1 MEIEVGSVLD
11 LTDSIAPPQS
21 SRTDASSRERVR
33 RSSARFSFATT
44 AVQRASSSNLS
55 KRSRDRVRQ
64 SVQEADDL
72 FSGALDKGHLLD
84 DNQTWCCWC
93 CADQSEKDLTEWSRH
108 HHSMFLDRLLCLLC
122 LRAYPHG
129 CCAHK
134 FWRYMLPSLFVG
146 SVITVWVLHT
156 MEALR
161 APWTLT
167 TLQSLESSG
176 TPNVLGTLL
185 WIICGVGHLS
195 STIAAVEAGHG
206 TFAFRHYFI
215 ANAEMPDV
223 IDARTNKTMLK
234 WLFLVIGTW
243 IIMEITFVVAITLPF
258 IASTP
263 LQKDTFKNPSL
274 SLEGEQNLLI
284 QLFAFNVTLLLV
296 CQPQITLNGLMT
308 ARIQDL
314 LDNSKITHVLM
325 EKALDRKEI
334 NVEHFHEVLQITRK
348 MTAAIQCFGWEWQ
361 NLILGMLATPMTLGL
376 MFTYNLLLYVGRS
389 INTSSG
395 QEEGLLIWLAGAVCA
410 MYGCVLI
417 VLRVLSRVE
426 LANYKLTR
434 LIDFGLRRDH
444 VVHPEVHL
452 IIRET
457 RHLIRGRGSV
467 KLYGIKITSQAVVKM
482 VYFLG
487 KALSLFFTVF
497 VISHESVS
505 GSEGGKVG
513 SSGNMATNDS
523 SL

>member
-1 MEIEVGSVLD
+1 MEIEVTSSGASILD
-11 LTDSIAPPQS
+11 LTDALAPAPQA
-21 SRTDASSRERVR
+21 SRI
-33 RSSARFSFATT
+33 FAATN
-44 AVQRASSSNLS
+44 AVSTSTNLS
-55 KRSRDRVRQ
+55 KRSRDRVRRT
-64 SVQEADDL
+64 VQESDDV
-72 FSGALDKGHLLD
+72 FSGALDEGHLLD
-84 DNQTWCCWC
+84 DKMGDGGWCCWC
-93 CADQSEKDLTEWSRH
+93 CAEEKDVTIWDRH

-129 CCAHK
+129 CCAHR
-134 FWRYMLPSLFVG
+134 FWRYLLPSLFVG
-146 SVITVWVLHT
+146 AVLTVWGIHT

-161 APWTLT
+161 APWTLQ
-167 TLQSLESSG
+167 TLQSLESTG
-176 TPNVLGTLL
+176 GNVLGTAL
-185 WIICGVGHLS
+185 WVTCGVGHLL

-215 ANAEMPDV
+215 ANAEMSEV

-234 WLFLVIGTW
+234 WVLLVSVTW
-243 IIMEITFVVAITLPF
+243 IVMEITFVLAIVLPF
-258 IASTP
+258 VGSTP
-263 LQKDTFKNPSL
+263 AQKATFNNPSVH
-274 SLEGEQNLLI
+274 LEGAQNLYM
-284 QLFAFNVTLLLV
+284 QLATFLVTLLLV

-308 ARIQDL
+308 ARVQDL
-314 LDNSKITHVLM
+314 LDNSKITHVLL
-325 EKALDRKEI
+325 EKALDREEI
-334 NVEHFHEVLQITRK
+334 NVEHFHEVLHITRK

-361 NLILGMLATPMTLGL
+361 KLILGMLATPMTLGL

-410 MYGCVLI
+410 MYGCVLV
-417 VLRVLSRVE
+417 VLRVLSRVD

-444 VVHPEVHL
+444 VVHPEVHY
-452 IIRET
+452 IIQET
-457 RHLIRGRGSV
+457 RHLIRGRGAV
-467 KLYGIKITSQAVVKM
+467 HVHGVKITSQAVVKM

-505 GSEGGKVG
+505 GGGGEGEGEG
-513 SSGNMATNDS
+513 SGNATTAT